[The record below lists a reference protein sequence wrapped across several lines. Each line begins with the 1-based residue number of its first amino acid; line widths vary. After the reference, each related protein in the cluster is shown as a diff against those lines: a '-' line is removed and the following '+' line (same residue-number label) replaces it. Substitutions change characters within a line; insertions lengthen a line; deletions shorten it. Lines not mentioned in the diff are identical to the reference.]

1 MTGDEG
7 RDAGDDVP
15 DGRRE
20 DGAGPAAAVTR
31 VEDPAA
37 LSDGSDPP
45 WSVVD
50 TETVWENPYFT
61 AGYDVVEW
69 PDGSTTRWY
78 WVDPGDVVAVVAE
91 FDDDVVLVDQPD
103 GRLGASLLTVPGGGV
118 EDGESFVAAGRR
130 ELREETGFRAGDVEL
145 VTTYYPS
152 AWLRM
157 EQAVVHATDLEPGPA
172 DRDAGEAMDVY
183 TAPPDAAIDAAAGR
197 SPAFGPGIGA
207 LLLARRAGR
216 I

>member
-1 MTGDEG
+1 MTGDG
-7 RDAGDDVP
+7 ARDAGEDAT
-15 DGRRE
+15 DGRGE
-20 DGAGPAAAVTR
+20 DGAGSPAAVTR
-31 VEDPAA
+31 VEDSAT
-37 LSDGSDPP
+37 LTGGSDPP

-50 TETVWENPYFT
+50 TEVAWENPYFT

-69 PDGSTTRWY
+69 SDGSRTHWY

-91 FDDDVVLVDQPD
+91 FEAEVVLVDQPD
-103 GRLGASLLTVPGGGV
+103 GRLGRSLLTVPGGGV
-118 EDGESFVAAGRR
+118 EAGESFVEAGRR

-157 EQAVVHATDLEPGPA
+157 AQAVVHATDLEPGEP
-172 DRDAGEAMDVY
+172 DRDAGEEMDVY
-183 TAPPDAAIDAAAGR
+183 TAPPDAAIDAVAGR
-197 SPAFGPGIGA
+197 APAFGPGLA
-207 LLLARRAGR
+207 SLLLARRAGR